1 MWQRRELY
9 VYYHVTNPVISDELA
24 EQAMTRIRYLT
35 DNQENSNEEN
45 SNKVKKVFFHVGL
58 LNGSEASEKDEE
70 RLKKKDKQEK
80 FRVNNSRL
88 VSSKL

>member
-9 VYYHVTNPVISDELA
+9 VNYYVTNPVVSDELA
-24 EQAMTRIRYLT
+24 EQAVTRIRYLA
-35 DNQENSNEEN
+35 DNQENSNEVN
-45 SNKVKKVFFHVGL
+45 SNEVKKVFFHVGL

-70 RLKKKDKQEK
+70 RLNKKDKQEK
-80 FRVNNSRL
+80 LRESNSSL

>member
-9 VYYHVTNPVISDELA
+9 VNYHVTNPVISDELA
-24 EQAMTRIRYLT
+24 EQAMTRIRYLA
-35 DNQENSNEEN
+35 DNQENPNEVE
-45 SNKVKKVFFHVGL
+45 KVFFHVGL

-80 FRVNNSRL
+80 FRVNNLRL